1 MPVVKQRR
9 MEPLDLSAHKP
20 RPGRAE
26 LAGVTFL
33 PRSIDKMR
41 GLMPGGVADGYT
53 VEGFTAAMLKKLGI
67 SVDAFAASVA
77 SAKTDDDVAA
87 FVTEH
92 AVSGGID
99 AWNALVRNRLVYNG
113 NREEAVAENPWLA
126 DHPEITHSL
135 DFLQYRED
143 HGVDND

>member
-1 MPVVKQRR
+1 
-9 MEPLDLSAHKP
+9 MEPLDLSAQKP
-20 RPGRAE
+20 RGGRAE

-53 VEGFTAAMLKKLGI
+53 VEGFTAAMLEKLGI
-67 SVDAFAASVA
+67 SVEAFAGAVA
-77 SAKTDDDVAA
+77 SAKDDADVAT

-92 AVSGGID
+92 AVAGGID
-99 AWNALVRNRLVYNG
+99 TWNGLVLNRLLYNG
-113 NREEAVAENPWLA
+113 NREEAIAENPWLA
-126 DHPEITHSL
+126 DHREITHSL

-143 HGVDND
+143 HGLDND

>member
-1 MPVVKQRR
+1 
-9 MEPLDLSAHKP
+9 MELLDLSAHKP

-33 PRSIDKMR
+33 PRSIDKVR

-53 VEGFTAAMLKKLGI
+53 VEGFSEAMLEKSGI
-67 SVDAFAASVA
+67 SVDAFTAAVA
-77 SAKTDDDVAA
+77 AAKTDADVAA

-92 AVSGGID
+92 AVAGGID
-99 AWNALVRNRLVYNG
+99 TWNGLVLNRLLYNG
-113 NREEAVAENPWLA
+113 NREEAIVENPLPA

-143 HGVDND
+143 HGLDN